1 MGVLTSATEPTLE
14 GRGVL
19 AVIRQIRSLIS
30 LCVLVK
36 SMHSYCSQPVIHW
49 ERRAGP
55 GNTRSP
61 PRGARSPAGCVGT
74 DTSGALASS
83 LPQWVWCVPPPIPG
97 KPMHVALTL
106 TFQKGKWTPGHCL

>member
-1 MGVLTSATEPTLE
+1 M
-14 GRGVL
+14 L

-36 SMHSYCSQPVIHW
+36 SMHSYYSQLVIHW

-61 PRGARSPAGCVGT
+61 PRGAGSPPGSVGT
-74 DTSGALASS
+74 ERLLLVYLSGSGVS
-83 LPQWVWCVPPPIPG
+83 LLRFLVSRCTW
-97 KPMHVALTL
+97 H
-106 TFQKGKWTPGHCL
+106 